1 MAERIDDNVSR
12 IREGETLRIICNHCS
27 RVLAENDKDYMQA
40 LARYDGPVE
49 MAGPQVSSEPQL
61 YIDAEVTF
69 RQFCCPGC
77 FTAFST
83 QVVPANERQRSQ

>member
-1 MAERIDDNVSR
+1 MVERIDDNVSR
-12 IREGETLRIICNHCS
+12 IREDGKLKVICNHCS
-27 RVLAENDKDYMQA
+27 RVLVEDGEEYVPT
-40 LARYDGPVE
+40 LARYDGPVA
-49 MAGPQVSSEPQL
+49 MAGPQVSPESQQ

-83 QVVPANERQRSQ
+83 LVVPTDEQQRLL